1 MSLGVAKHNFFLVYA
16 PDKPDAQREKHFPAH
31 MERGRQLWQSGVIR
45 MGGALLPQDVR
56 ATDAGAAEKTCGGF
70 IIVKAESVD
79 EVWAI
84 IREDVFW
91 TSGEVW
97 DRERVT
103 IQPAYIVMPEA
114 KFD

>member
-1 MSLGVAKHNFFLVYA
+1 
-16 PDKPDAQREKHFPAH
+16 
-31 MERGRQLWQSGVIR
+31 

-84 IREDVFW
+84 IKEDVFW
-91 TSGEVW
+91 TSGEVVS
-97 DRERVT
+97 RRL
-103 IQPAYIVMPEA
+103 IV
-114 KFD
+114 